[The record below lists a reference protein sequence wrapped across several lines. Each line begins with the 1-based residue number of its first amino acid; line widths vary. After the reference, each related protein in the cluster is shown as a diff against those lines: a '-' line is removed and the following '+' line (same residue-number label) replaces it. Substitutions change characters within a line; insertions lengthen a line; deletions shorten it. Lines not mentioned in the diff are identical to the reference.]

1 MCLAK
6 AYVDKM
12 GDEPVL
18 RDIAQVR
25 VRDGRVELKTLL
37 GEEMV
42 LPGGVLAVDFMAS
55 RIVVGED
62 R

>member
-1 MCLAK
+1 
-6 AYVDKM
+6 M